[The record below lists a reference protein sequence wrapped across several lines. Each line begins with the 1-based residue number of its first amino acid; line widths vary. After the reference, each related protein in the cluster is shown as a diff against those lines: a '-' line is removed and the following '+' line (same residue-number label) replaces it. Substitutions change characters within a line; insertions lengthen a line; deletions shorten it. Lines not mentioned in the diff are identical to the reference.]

1 MTGEQRVM
9 GALARQPI
17 DRVPTFEWEISRSL
31 IEKIVPGAGTIQF
44 IEKMDI
50 DGIVVHVKYNK
61 EQIDEKTYRDE
72 WGIIRT
78 RTAEELDIPSGG
90 PVMTA
95 EDLEAYRLPDPYAL
109 YRMDNAKKALEQFKG
124 KRAVILHLN
133 DVFSL
138 PSRIMPFDEFLMAIY
153 DDPDLVKKL
162 ISLTV
167 DYNITIAQQA
177 WKAGI
182 RIVMTGDDV
191 CYSNGPMFSA
201 EHFRELFFP
210 YYMKVMTAYKD
221 IGFMVIKHC
230 DGNVL
235 PIIDMLTAPPIDCF
249 DPMDPSAGMQLSWFK
264 KNYGGRLC
272 LKGNVDCAQT
282 LTFGSVDD
290 TVQETKSCL
299 HTGMPG
305 FGYICSSSNSL
316 HSKVKPENYQAMIDT
331 IHTYG
336 VYK

>member
-1 MTGEQRVM
+1 MTSEERVM
-9 GALARQPI
+9 GALARRPI
-17 DRVPTFEWEISRSL
+17 DRVPTFEWEISHNL
-31 IEKIVPGAGTIQF
+31 ISALAPGADTAQF
-44 IEKMDI
+44 IEKMEI
-50 DGIVVHVKYNK
+50 DGIVVHIKYIK
-61 EQIDEKTYRDE
+61 EQIDEKTYKDE
-72 WGIIRT
+72 WGIIRIKT
-78 RTAEELDIPSGG
+78 TEEQDIPSGG
-90 PVMTA
+90 PVLSA
-95 EDLEAYRLPDPYAL
+95 EDLEAYKLPDPYAPHRL
-109 YRMDNAKKALEQFKG
+109 DNVKKALEQFKG

-153 DDPDLVKKL
+153 TDPNLVQKL
-162 ISLTV
+162 IGLTV
-167 DYNITIAQQA
+167 DYNIKIAQQA
-177 WKAGI
+177 WEAGI

-201 EHFRELFFP
+201 EHYRELFFP

-264 KNYGGRLC
+264 ENYGGRLC

-290 TVQETKSCL
+290 TVQETKECL
-299 HTGMPG
+299 RIGMPG
-305 FGYICSSSNSL
+305 NGYICSSSNSL
-316 HSKVKPENYQAMIDT
+316 HSKVKPENYLAMLDT
-331 IHTYG
+331 IRTTG
-336 VYK
+336 VYS

>member
-1 MTGEQRVM
+1 MTGEERVM

-17 DRVPTFEWEISRSL
+17 DRVPTFEWEISRAL
-31 IEKIVPGAGTIQF
+31 IETMIPGADTAQF

-61 EQIDEKTYRDE
+61 EQIDDKTYRDE
-72 WGIIRT
+72 WGIVRIKT
-78 RTAEELDIPSGG
+78 TEEQDIPSGG
-90 PVMTA
+90 PVLTE
-95 EDLEAYRLPDPYAL
+95 EDLENYKLPDPYAP
-109 YRMDNAKKALEQFKG
+109 YRLDNVKKALEQFKG
-124 KRAVILHLN
+124 NRAVILHLN

-153 DDPDLVKKL
+153 DEPELVKKL
-162 ISLTV
+162 IGLTV
-167 DYNITIAQQA
+167 DYNITIAKQA
-177 WKAGI
+177 WDLGL

-201 EHFRELFFP
+201 EHFREIFFP
-210 YYMKVMTAYKD
+210 YYTKVMTAYKD

-235 PIIDMLTAPPIDCF
+235 PIIDMLTAPPIDCY

-264 KNYGGRLC
+264 EKFGGKLC

-290 TVQETKSCL
+290 TVKETKECL
-299 HTGMPG
+299 RIGMPG
-305 FGYICSSSNSL
+305 YGYICSSSNSL
-316 HSKVKPENYQAMIDT
+316 HSKVKPENYQAMLDT
-331 IHTYG
+331 IHTFG
-336 VYK
+336 VY